1 MKLIERNYYLQRLAD
16 VKNIPDIKVITGI
29 RRCGKSKLMD
39 AFSSIVEHEKNSHV
53 VRINLNQKKYE
64 KLLNADALYD
74 YIHANFDENCV
85 NYLFIDEIQL
95 CKGFERVIN
104 SIYEEEL
111 YDIYITGSNAFLLSS
126 DLATLF
132 GGRVC
137 EISLYP
143 FSFKE
148 YLDYFETE
156 DLDAAFDSYLKTGGM
171 AGAYLYRKEEDAKKY
186 ISGIFKTTIVR
197 DIVTKYR
204 IENDNLLIMISNFLM
219 DNVGSETS
227 IRNVANKLTS
237 STYKTN
243 DKTVGSYIDY
253 LCKSFMFYPL
263 QRYDIKGK
271 KYLESDK
278 KYYLADL
285 SFRFAELGTKRSD
298 YGHLYENI
306 VALELLRRGYE
317 VYVGKLYTKEVDF
330 VAVRNGLKTY
340 IQVSD
345 DLSNEDTFKR
355 EISPLL
361 SIRDAFPKMI
371 IARTRHEIMHHE
383 GIEIADIS
391 RWLVGSQN

>member
-1 MKLIERNYYLQRLAD
+1 M
-16 VKNIPDIKVITGI
+16 
-29 RRCGKSKLMD
+29 
-39 AFSSIVEHEKNSHV
+39 
-53 VRINLNQKKYE
+53 
-64 KLLNADALYD
+64 
-74 YIHANFDENCV
+74 
-85 NYLFIDEIQL
+85 
-95 CKGFERVIN
+95 
-104 SIYEEEL
+104 
-111 YDIYITGSNAFLLSS
+111 LSS

-171 AGAYLYRKEEDAKKY
+171 AGAYLYRNEEDAKKY
-186 ISGIFKTTIVR
+186 ISGIFKATIVR